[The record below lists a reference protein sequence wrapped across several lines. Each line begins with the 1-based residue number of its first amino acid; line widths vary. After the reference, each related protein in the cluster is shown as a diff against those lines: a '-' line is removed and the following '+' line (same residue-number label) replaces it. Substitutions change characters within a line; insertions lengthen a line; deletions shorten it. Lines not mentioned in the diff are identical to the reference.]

1 MSASECPYAILG
13 INLDATEDD
22 VVKAHRRLILT
33 HHPDKTDDPTA
44 TTTSMRL
51 NDAKE
56 RALRI
61 IAERKEQRQTEID
74 LDTHVLTL
82 KQYIMQTVFEPIPIA
97 ADLQTKIRATV
108 ADCKGRAGR
117 RSGPNP
123 EIDAYYLYVKNLI
136 GRIRMEEDESQNKM
150 NKSNQRIADLQ
161 ARLDAETAARERA
174 EKALAERETTIHT
187 LMNQIEKSR
196 QDAAGIEDFTT
207 GLTRIDATITLLQA
221 TLLRHEEILLK
232 ASRLVLVQDTYA
244 SYPPQQHASENQQ
257 FTKPTD
263 KNIVEHKGKQDHMP
277 ESNPRPLK
285 RKHTKL
291 LTPDQT
297 KNYTTLVEN
306 FIQNHLEVSERDS
319 ISSQSIRDAFE
330 QIEGQLSSGNLFF
343 KILKQ
348 IIDSKLFASNGVR
361 SVTRPWKGYRGL
373 KFK

>member
-123 EIDAYYLYVKNLI
+123 EIDAYYLYVKNLM

-174 EKALAERETTIHT
+174 EKVAE
-187 LMNQIEKSR
+187 EKEH
-196 QDAAGIEDFTT
+196 I
-207 GLTRIDATITLLQA
+207 IDALTVRLKKPELNSGNQENFMQDSSPINDTITRLHA
-221 TLLRHEEILLK
+221 TLLHHEQTLTTL
-232 ASRLVLVQDTYA
+232 SNTLRGL
-244 SYPPQQHASENQQ
+244 S
-257 FTKPTD
+257 
-263 KNIVEHKGKQDHMP
+263 KNIEAPTHTTEDTRTLLPQKRKHVRIHTTEQTKNFIMRVTAFIQDHM
-277 ESNPRPLK
+277 EIAEGS
-285 RKHTKL
+285 T
-291 LTPDQT
+291 
-297 KNYTTLVEN
+297 
-306 FIQNHLEVSERDS
+306 
-319 ISSQSIRDAFE
+319 ISSQSIKNAFE
-330 QIEGQLSSGNLFF
+330 RIEGQATNSKIFF
-343 KILKQ
+343 KTLRLTL
-348 IIDSKLFASNGVR
+348 DNKLYANTIVR
-361 SVTRPWKGYRGL
+361 PVHHPSHGYRGL
-373 KFK
+373 KLK

>member
-1 MSASECPYAILG
+1 MSASKCPYAILG

-97 ADLQTKIRATV
+97 AALQTKIRATV

-150 NKSNQRIADLQ
+150 NKSNQRIAVLQ

-174 EKALAERETTIHT
+174 EKVAEEKEHIIDALTIRIKELESNADKQANLFLDSMHIDSTISLLQEMLLHHEQTITALTCHT
-187 LMNQIEKSR
+187 FYQKSFQYEPPSASTPKLP
-196 QDAAGIEDFTT
+196 QDMPTQGIHQDTDASSAAPPPKRKRISMFTASQAKNHMALVEEFIKTHLEMAAG
-207 GLTRIDATITLLQA
+207 
-221 TLLRHEEILLK
+221 
-232 ASRLVLVQDTYA
+232 
-244 SYPPQQHASENQQ
+244 
-257 FTKPTD
+257 
-263 KNIVEHKGKQDHMP
+263 NI
-277 ESNPRPLK
+277 
-285 RKHTKL
+285 
-291 LTPDQT
+291 
-297 KNYTTLVEN
+297 
-306 FIQNHLEVSERDS
+306 
-319 ISSQSIRDAFE
+319 ISSQSIKDAFE
-330 QIEGQLSSGNLFF
+330 QNEGKAIMSSDMFF
-343 KILKQ
+343 KNLKHAINSRQ
-348 IIDSKLFASNGVR
+348 FPSNTVQPVNNP
-361 SVTRPWKGYRGL
+361 SKGYRGL
-373 KFK
+373 KLKS